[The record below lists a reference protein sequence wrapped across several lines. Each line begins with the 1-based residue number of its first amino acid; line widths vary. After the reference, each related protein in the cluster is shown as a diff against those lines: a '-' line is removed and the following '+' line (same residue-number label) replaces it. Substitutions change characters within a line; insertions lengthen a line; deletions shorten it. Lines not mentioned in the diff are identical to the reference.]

1 MPRSQKKLTKGEKD
15 KLKKVQG
22 RGLQKASKA
31 VSDAADRVDALKTKK
46 RAQQEELQTL
56 RGHLSAIDVKLKA
69 HPLTQKRADKSD
81 EVAISKIELKNI
93 IDELAQAK
101 ASLEEKL
108 RAQNDAVALL
118 KTDLQERDDDDD
130 DE

>member
-1 MPRSQKKLTKGEKD
+1 MPRSPQKTHQRRKD

-56 RGHLSAIDVKLKA
+56 RGHLSAIDDKLKA
-69 HPLTQKRADKSD
+69 HPLTQKRADKGK
-81 EVAISKIELKNI
+81 EVAISKSELKNI
-93 IDELAQAK
+93 IYELAQAK
-101 ASLEEKL
+101 ASLEK
-108 RAQNDAVALL
+108 
-118 KTDLQERDDDDD
+118 KTSRQK
-130 DE
+130 